1 MHILALD
8 STSVTAAA
16 AVTRDETTLAAAQ
29 ANNGLT
35 HSEILLPMAEE
46 VLRDAGLTFSD
57 IDLYAVTAGPGSF
70 TGVRIGVATV
80 KGLAFGRGK
89 PCVGVSV
96 MDALAEGLSPLPGI
110 YVGVMDARRSQV
122 YCGIFTRRNGAL
134 LRLAPD
140 RAISLAQLS
149 EELRAFENQPIRLAG
164 DGYDLAYRALTDAR
178 FPNLTETPHALRA
191 PNGAAVARCAYRAAQ
206 AGLTECDADLRP
218 VYLRLPQ
225 AERDL
230 LAKSGNV

>member
-16 AVTRDETTLAAAQ
+16 AVTNDETTLAEAR

-35 HSEILLPMAEE
+35 HSEILLPMVEE

-96 MDALAEGLSPLPGI
+96 MEALAEGLSPLPGI

-140 RAISLAQLS
+140 RAISLAQLT
-149 EELRAFENQPIRLAG
+149 EELRAYGDAPILLAG
-164 DGYDLAYRALTDAR
+164 DGYDLAYRALTDAGL
-178 FPNLTETPHALRA
+178 PNLAETPRALRT
-191 PNGAAVARCAYRAAQ
+191 PSGGAIARCAYRAAQ
-206 AGLTECDADLRP
+206 AGQTVSDADLRP

-230 LAKSGNV
+230 LAKSENA